1 MALSTK
7 NRIIEGTA
15 ELLVR
20 EGFSFITVDAI
31 SQYLGISKKTL
42 YNHFE
47 NKYAI
52 YIEAFSRD
60 VENIAQ
66 GLNDLINAPNQNFLV
81 KVTRVLN
88 YGFIEIQKRSKI
100 TGDVSLGKIPLSI
113 LQTYRNKVMGE
124 IQRVISLLVN
134 EADNQGFKK
143 TELSNEM
150 LSHILLILVEGNILY
165 RDLPANLDRME
176 LFISS
181 VRIVME
187 GALDLNLLSVQEEA
201 LASFVSV

>member
-1 MALSTK
+1 MPLSTR

-47 NKYAI
+47 NKYSI
-52 YIEAFSRD
+52 YIEAFNRD
-60 VENIAQ
+60 VENISAGLKALVEAQ
-66 GLNDLINAPNQNFLV
+66 GINFLA
-81 KVTRVLN
+81 KVSKVLN
-88 YGFIEIQKRSKI
+88 YGFIEIQKRAKI

-113 LQTYRNKVMGE
+113 LQNYRTKVMDE
-124 IQRVISLLVN
+124 IKKVISRLVE
-134 EADNQGFKK
+134 EADAQGVKK
-143 TELSNEM
+143 TDISNEM

-165 RDLPANLDRME
+165 RDLPPSVDRME

-181 VRIVME
+181 IRLLME
-187 GALDLNLLSVQEEA
+187 GAMDLKLLSLQEGAMEQA
-201 LASFVSV
+201 